1 MLQNFL
7 SHSTL
12 ELISIYCLLSPCCR
26 SEGVTCGICLEVVK
40 SKANPSEQR
49 FGILSEFF
57 VLVLLYFLEFFTPK
71 PVTGPKVNSEF
82 CCPQDPQCSINIEI
96 KGKQN
101 SPIPVVPVIKCFVLP
116 PNSRVEKSCE
126 EFVYFTPA
134 GS

>member
-82 CCPQDPQCSINIEI
+82 CFPETLNVSGDEAEGNIEV

-101 SPIPVVPVIKCFVLP
+101 QSPF
-116 PNSRVEKSCE
+116 
-126 EFVYFTPA
+126 PA
-134 GS
+134 